1 MSDSPYSGSAVK
13 RSTAHFLV
21 GKVVSALLTLTILLW
36 LVRLLS
42 VPEYATYITLVASLE
57 IAFCAA
63 GLGIPWM
70 EGRYFPEFRLH
81 ASKAKII
88 RFATQLI
95 LCQSGVL
102 LLVAVV
108 AWLSLDWLLIK
119 MEMTAYQEAAQLYL
133 LMLFVDGT
141 GRRLRDG
148 MLSVLLLQKLSQI
161 SLVTRNF
168 LFVLSLAVL
177 AYLEEISLVHVIEA
191 ELIASFIGIMI
202 SLIGLWRHLRLI
214 EVRENPDWIA
224 PKWSQMWGV
233 ARNMYFSTQITQV
246 YSAPVFIL
254 IIRYSFGAEAAEAT
268 AIFGFLCNL
277 YVQVGNYLPAVLL
290 FGLIRPKLVASYVGD
305 GGIAE
310 LTRNANMVGK
320 FSLFVLMPLLVFS
333 CLAGDVLVELLSGG
347 KFLHTGYYLAGLMCA
362 LIPLSQR
369 QILETVAV
377 VTGNSHLCNYAAT
390 LGIITL
396 PIAYGLIQF
405 GFGLWAPIIA
415 FTLGNLIFCS
425 TIVKGVAKKTSY
437 HSDFAGFCRML
448 SSAAFACL
456 GSFLVLFSGQSW
468 LWIAVVATLAC
479 GTFLL
484 AAGIIKPF
492 SESERLLVNQ
502 LIKRNLFIW

>member
-13 RSTAHFLV
+13 RSTAHFLA
-21 GKVVSALLTLTILLW
+21 GKIVSALLTLSILLW

-70 EGRYFPEFRLH
+70 EGRYFPEYRLH
-81 ASKAKII
+81 ASKVKII
-88 RFATQLI
+88 RFAVQLI
-95 LCQSGVL
+95 LCQVGVL
-102 LLVAVV
+102 LIVALA
-108 AWLSLDWLLIK
+108 AWLCLDWLLIK
-119 MEMTAYQEAAQLYL
+119 MEMTDYLEAAQLYL
-133 LMLFVDGT
+133 LMLVVDGS

-148 MLSVLLLQKLSQI
+148 MLSALLLQKLSQI

-168 LFVLSLAVL
+168 LFVSSLGVL
-177 AYLEEISLVHVIEA
+177 AYIEEISLVHVIEA
-191 ELIASFIGIMI
+191 ELFASTISVLI
-202 SLIGLWRHLRLI
+202 SLLGLWYHLSQI
-214 EVRENPDWIA
+214 EVREDPEWIA
-224 PKWSQMWGV
+224 PKWSQMWAV

-290 FGLIRPKLVASYVGD
+290 FGLIRPKLVASYVGN

-310 LTRNANMVGK
+310 LTRNANIVGK

-333 CLAGDVLVELLSGG
+333 CLAGEVLVAQLSGG

-390 LGIITL
+390 LGVFTL
-396 PIAYGLIQF
+396 PIAFGLITC

-425 TIVKGVAKKTSY
+425 TIVRGVAKKTFY
-437 HSDFAGFCRML
+437 HADFAGFCRML
-448 SSAAFACL
+448 LSAAFAYL
-456 GSFLVLFSGQSW
+456 GAMLLVDPGQSW
-468 LWIAVVATLAC
+468 IWVVVAATLAC
-479 GTFLL
+479 STFLL

-492 SESERLLVNQ
+492 SDDERLSINQ